1 MHVTRYHS
9 SGSALVAGGTATF
22 ADRSESM
29 AATKKNRMD
38 LAFAALLSD
47 DDVQVLEALTRI
59 DEDGDARAIQPL
71 LQKLARTNSAEVRSR
86 ITNMLNQVKAKDA
99 GLELLKALEDPTLLD
114 VRTTILATFWNA
126 GIDVRDHLDRF
137 ISIAIDGDANETFE
151 CLTIIEN
158 QEIWPEKA
166 SRLGLSRIKVAAAA
180 EKDTYKAAMLNDLKA
195 ALEFRLGIE

>member
-1 MHVTRYHS
+1 
-9 SGSALVAGGTATF
+9 
-22 ADRSESM
+22 M

-71 LQKLARTNSAEVRSR
+71 LQKLARTNSTDVRAR

-99 GLELLKALEDPTLLD
+99 DQELFKALEDPTLLD

-126 GIDVRDHLDRF
+126 GIDVREHLDRF
-137 ISIAIDGDANETFE
+137 ITIALDGDAHECFE
-151 CLTIIEN
+151 CLTIVEN

-166 SRLGLSRIKVAAAA
+166 ARLAYARVKKAVPEEKDAYKATMLKDLQAALAYRLGM
-180 EKDTYKAAMLNDLKA
+180 E
-195 ALEFRLGIE
+195 

>member
-1 MHVTRYHS
+1 M
-9 SGSALVAGGTATF
+9 AG
-22 ADRSESM
+22 
-29 AATKKNRMD
+29 TKKNRMD

-99 GLELLKALEDPTLLD
+99 DLELLKALEDPTLLD
-114 VRTTILATFWNA
+114 VRTNILATFWNA

-180 EKDTYKAAMLNDLKA
+180 EKDPYKATMLNDLKA
-195 ALEFRLGIE
+195 ALEYRLGIE